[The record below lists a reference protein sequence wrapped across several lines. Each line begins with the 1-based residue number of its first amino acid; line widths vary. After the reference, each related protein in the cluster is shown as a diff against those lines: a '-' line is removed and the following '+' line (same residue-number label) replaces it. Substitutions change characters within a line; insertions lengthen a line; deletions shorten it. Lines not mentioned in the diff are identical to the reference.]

1 MQVQSHKPR
10 RTAIACIACRQSKVK
25 CSGDEPCA
33 NCIRRS
39 LTCQFSEANSK
50 VLVSERSKPTTGN
63 VLPESSARGTRHS
76 RLGMELTRRVPSM
89 MTRSQQKW

>member
-1 MQVQSHKPR
+1 MQAESHKPR

-50 VLVSERSKPTTGN
+50 VLVSERLVVCQAP
-63 VLPESSARGTRHS
+63 LPC
-76 RLGMELTRRVPSM
+76 RRVGK
-89 MTRSQQKW
+89 R